1 MPQAECRAGNFS
13 RMQMKRVVAIVAL
26 VAILAVLLA
35 FCQFRNVRQNRQNTL
50 QGRATAIGLNGTF
63 ASDPR
68 FRQVKVLGY
77 SSSAGLFGAKGDFVV
92 VGTVSTSNDL
102 ANVEKIILAAQPPG
116 RLNCRISVATDAF
129 SPPKSTKFH

>member
-1 MPQAECRAGNFS
+1 
-13 RMQMKRVVAIVAL
+13 MKRAVAIVAL

-35 FCQFRNVRQNRQNTL
+35 ARQFRSVRQNRQNTL
-50 QGRATAIGLNGTF
+50 LGRATAIGLNGTF

-68 FRQVKVLGY
+68 FRQVRAVGY
-77 SSSAGLFGAKGDFVV
+77 SGSAGLFGATGNFVV

-116 RLNCRISVATDAF
+116 RLNCRIGVVTNTF
-129 SPPKSTKFH
+129 NPPKNAKFH

>member
-1 MPQAECRAGNFS
+1 
-13 RMQMKRVVAIVAL
+13 MKRVVAIVAFI
-26 VAILAVLLA
+26 AAFAVLLA
-35 FCQFRNVRQNRQNTL
+35 CCQFRSVCQNRQNIMR
-50 QGRATAIGLNGTF
+50 GRAAAIGLNGTF

-77 SSSAGLFGAKGDFVV
+77 SGSAGLFGATGTFVV

-116 RLNCRISVATDAF
+116 RLNCRISVVTNAF
-129 SPPKSTKFH
+129 STPKSAKFH